1 MNQVATRGGSTAVAA
16 LSSLKAGLQNVQ
28 QTLIKKG
35 GDPFLRLGRDGI
47 WIYGADDT
55 EVEEGSIWAANPL
68 SLMHGYVAWERGD
81 KADNSGGPL
90 GEIMVPA
97 SQPLPIKHEL
107 KDVGADWQQQF
118 SIMLKCINLSDAGEQ
133 VLYKTASVG
142 GIAAFDDL
150 INAILAQADKG
161 TDQIVPLIDLQVDSY
176 KHAKYGKT
184 FTPILKIT
192 GWATLNG
199 VVDEP
204 DWEAEELPA
213 DPAPEPEVT
222 QAAPARRTRT
232 RSVPATEPAK
242 PAAEAASTPAEPSAA
257 DKLAAMEAE
266 IARLK
271 AAAAGQTAPAAGEP
285 MRRRRNPA

>member
-55 EVEEGSIWAANPL
+55 ETEEGSIWAANPL
-68 SLMHGYVAWERGD
+68 SLMHGFVAWERGD

-97 SQPLPIKHEL
+97 NQPLPIKHEL
-107 KDVGADWQQQF
+107 KDVGAEWQQQF
-118 SIMLKCINLSDAGEQ
+118 SIMLKCTNLSDVGEQ

-150 INAILAQADKG
+150 IKAILAQADKG
-161 TDQIVPLIDLQVDSY
+161 TDNIVPLIDLQVDSY

-192 GWATLNG
+192 GWATLDG

-204 DWEAEELPA
+204 EG
-213 DPAPEPEVT
+213 DPAPEPVKQEEP
-222 QAAPARRTRT
+222 AAPARRTRT
-232 RSVPATEPAK
+232 RSVPTTAGTAT
-242 PAAEAASTPAEPSAA
+242 AAEAAPASVEPSAA

-266 IARLK
+266 MARLR
-271 AAAAGQTAPAAGEP
+271 AAVAGQTTAAPAAGEP